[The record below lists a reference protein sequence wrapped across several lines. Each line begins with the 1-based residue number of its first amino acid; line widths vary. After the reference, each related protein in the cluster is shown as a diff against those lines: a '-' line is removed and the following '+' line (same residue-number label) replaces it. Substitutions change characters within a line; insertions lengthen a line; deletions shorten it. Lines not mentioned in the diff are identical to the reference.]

1 MLNRITMSDCSA
13 QIAAYLD
20 GRLSYADVLEWARNA
35 MFALEMPPHEQRD
48 IMDLLQ
54 DISASTEESFAVA
67 AKEYLKLTSPL
78 LTGTPERFRRN

>member
-1 MLNRITMSDCSA
+1 MLNRITMTDCAA

-20 GRLSYADVLEWARNA
+20 GQLTYAAVLEWARNA

-54 DISASTEESFAVA
+54 DISASTEQSFAVA

-78 LTGTPERFRRN
+78 LAGTAGRFRRN